1 MAYLRFKTI
10 AVHAYKVIIHASL
23 VRSSKCNDIGRF
35 IYKRIHQSIKHHRKS
50 FDTFIY
56 KSFLQNTISRNASE
70 YTVNKQTYIH
80 SLYINTKTYQQ
91 INVLHYKY
99 NHISTKQLHV
109 YTKRKCEGHIT
120 QNKVFFLISKDFI
133 MNIDKFLISILF
145 SVFISSINLGI
156 FNLFQ

>member
-99 NHISTKQLHV
+99 NYIPTNQYMYLQNESVRGILITE
-109 YTKRKCEGHIT
+109 KC
-120 QNKVFFLISKDFI
+120 FFSNFDGYH
-133 MNIDKFLISILF
+133 NEH
-145 SVFISSINLGI
+145 G
-156 FNLFQ
+156 

>member
-35 IYKRIHQSIKHHRKS
+35 TYKIIHQSIKHHRKS

-80 SLYINTKTYQQ
+80 SLYINTITYQQ
-91 INVLHYKY
+91 NNYMYIQKESVRGILLK
-99 NHISTKQLHV
+99 IK
-109 YTKRKCEGHIT
+109 
-120 QNKVFFLISKDFI
+120 FFF
-133 MNIDKFLISILF
+133 
-145 SVFISSINLGI
+145 
-156 FNLFQ
+156 